1 MIGRRSYRAARC
13 ALIFTPLWV
22 FTTLTII
29 NAQSGRTPSTPQR
42 PPPTSSSS
50 AMKQFQL
57 PTPVAE
63 TPVPI
68 VDSSGEGVQ
77 ILSFITPGVNFER
90 NVVKNAPF
98 WANSLTEHIQ
108 TLADGNRVSRK
119 SASHIYRDG
128 AGRTRREHELTD
140 GGVPAP
146 SGELPRLVVIND
158 PIGQVNYI
166 IETPR
171 GLARKKVLPPGEV
184 MESTERALGINAPF
198 RVMMPRGARR
208 SAAEGEP
215 APQPLKTQKERLEP
229 QLIDGV
235 AAEGT
240 RVLLTIPA
248 DRFQNEQPVVI
259 THEEWYAPELHIIV
273 LMKHNDPRF
282 GETTFRLTNI
292 TRGEPSPELF
302 QLPLGYRVI
311 DQPLPRDD
319 GRQPPSLERP

>member
-13 ALIFTPLWV
+13 ALIFAPLWV
-22 FTTLTII
+22 FTALATI
-29 NAQSGRTPSTPQR
+29 NAQSGRTASTPQR
-42 PPPTSSSS
+42 PAPTSSSS

-68 VDSSGEGVQ
+68 VDVSGEGVQ
-77 ILSFITPGVNFER
+77 ILSFITPGANFER

-140 GGVPAP
+140 GGAPAP
-146 SGELPRLVVIND
+146 NGELPRLVVIND

-166 IETPR
+166 IETP
-171 GLARKKVLPPGEV
+171 GGFARKKVLPPGEV

-198 RVMMPRGARR
+198 RVMMPRGAARR
-208 SAAEGEP
+208 RVAEAESAS
-215 APQPLKTQKERLEP
+215 QPLKTQKERLEP

-240 RVLLTIPA
+240 RILLTIPA

-292 TRGEPSPELF
+292 TRGEPSPALF
-302 QLPLGYRVI
+302 QLPYGYRVI
-311 DQPLPRDD
+311 DEL
-319 GRQPPSLERP
+319 

>member
-1 MIGRRSYRAARC
+1 
-13 ALIFTPLWV
+13 
-22 FTTLTII
+22 
-29 NAQSGRTPSTPQR
+29 
-42 PPPTSSSS
+42 
-50 AMKQFQL
+50 MKQFQL

-68 VDSSGEGVQ
+68 VDASGEAVQ
-77 ILSFITPGVNFER
+77 ILSFITPGANFER

-128 AGRTRREHELTD
+128 AGRTRREHELAD
-140 GGVPAP
+140 GSTPAP
-146 SGELPRLVVIND
+146 NGEMPRLVVIND

-171 GLARKKVLPPGEV
+171 GLARKKSLPPGEV
-184 MESTERALGINAPF
+184 MESTERSLGINAPF
-198 RVMMPRGARR
+198 RVMMPRSSARR
-208 SAAEGEP
+208 SAAEGES
-215 APQPLKTQKERLEP
+215 APQPLKTQRERLER

-240 RVLLTIPA
+240 RILLTIPA

-282 GETTFRLTNI
+282 GETTFRLTNV
-292 TRGEPSPELF
+292 TRGEPSPALF
-302 QLPLGYRVI
+302 QLPLGYRVR
-311 DQPLPRDD
+311 DEPLPRDD
-319 GRQPPSLERP
+319 GRRQPPPLIRP